1 MMRALEI
8 SDAGDKG
15 AERLTKSELWLF
27 LVQAST
33 SVTKYYVES
42 QPKKGV
48 RLNTNLRVHTLR
60 PF

>member
-1 MMRALEI
+1 MMKALEI

-42 QPKKGV
+42 QKEV

>member
-1 MMRALEI
+1 MMKALEI

-42 QPKKGV
+42 QKGV